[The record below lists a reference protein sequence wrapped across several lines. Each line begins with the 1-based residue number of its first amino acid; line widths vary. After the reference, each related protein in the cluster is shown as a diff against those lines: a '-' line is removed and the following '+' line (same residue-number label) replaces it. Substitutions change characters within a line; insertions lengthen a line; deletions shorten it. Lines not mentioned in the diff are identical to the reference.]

1 MIASLR
7 GKLLSKRPDGLIVDV
22 NGVGYSVLTP
32 LATLSSLPDEG
43 REVFIFTYTHV
54 REDIL
59 QLYGFLSE
67 DEKRIFLTL
76 IGISGIG
83 PRIALSI
90 LSTIRP
96 EQFHV
101 AVQSEDVDLLCRV
114 PGLGKKTAH
123 RIILELREK
132 LPALMHEKR
141 DVLYDDALSALTN
154 LGYKKNIAQGALE
167 KAYARGQGDLE
178 GLLRE
183 ALKYLTV
190 EK

>member
-7 GKLLSKRPDGLIVDV
+7 GRLFSKRPDGLILDV
-22 NGVGYSVLTP
+22 NGVGYSILTP
-32 LATLSSLPDEG
+32 LTTLSSLPDEG
-43 REVFIFTYTHV
+43 RDIFLYTYTHV

-96 EQFHV
+96 EQFHA

-132 LPALMHEKR
+132 LPALMQEKR
-141 DVLYDDALSALTN
+141 DVMYDDTLSALIN
-154 LGYKKNIAQGALE
+154 LGYKKSVAQAALE
-167 KAYARGQGDLE
+167 KAYAKGKGDLE

>member
-7 GKLLSKRPDGLIVDV
+7 GKLIAKRPDGLIIDV
-22 NGVGYSVLTP
+22 HGVGYSVLTP
-32 LATLSSLPDEG
+32 LTTVSALPDEG
-43 REVFIFTYTHV
+43 HEVFLFTYTHV

-59 QLYGFLSE
+59 QLYGFSTE
-67 DEKRIFLTL
+67 EEKRIFLTL

-83 PRIALSI
+83 PRIGLSI

-96 EQFHV
+96 EQFRA
-101 AVQSEDVDLLCRV
+101 AVQTEDVELLCRV

-132 LPALMHEKR
+132 LPAMQDKR
-141 DVLYDDALSALTN
+141 DVLYEDTLSALIN
-154 LGYKKNIAQGALE
+154 LGYKRNIAQDALE
-167 KAYARGQGDLE
+167 KAYAQGYGDIE
-178 GLLRE
+178 GLIRE
-183 ALKYLTV
+183 SLKYLTV